1 MSTPTAPAVL
11 RIGNAS
17 GFYGDRFDAWREMLD
32 GGQLD
37 VLTGDYLAELTML
50 ILGRDRLRDPDLGYA
65 RTFPR
70 QLESCLGSAVERG
83 VTLVTNAGGLNPA
96 GLANAIRAQAVRLGV
111 PVRVGYVTGDA
122 VDRPDALTANAYL
135 GAFGIARC
143 LAGGANI
150 VVTGRVTD
158 ASLVVGPAIHRFGW
172 THADLD
178 RLAGA
183 TVAGH
188 LLECGAQV
196 TGGNFSF
203 FTELPDGGR
212 RPGFP
217 IAELSADGSSVIT
230 KHPGTGGGVTR
241 ETVTAQLLY
250 EIGGPDYLG
259 PDVVTRLDTVSLT
272 DDGQDRVRVTG
283 VKGLPPPP
291 TVKVGA
297 NSLGGYRN
305 TATFVLCGLDIEAKA
320 ELVRDQLTEAVGAT
334 GLEFTLARTDQV
346 DAVDTE
352 SASALLHVHLRDAD
366 PKRAGRM
373 FSAAAIELALASYPG
388 CTLTGVPGDA
398 SPYGVFTATDLPQ
411 DAVEQLAVLP
421 SGERVPV
428 PPPPLTATPP
438 TRPVPPPVRRPEPGP
453 TRRAPL
459 GTVVGARSGDKG
471 GDANLG
477 VWVRSAKG
485 YGWLRDWLT
494 VDRLRELLP
503 ETANLDVERYEL
515 PNLAA
520 VNFVIRG
527 LLGAGVAASTRFDP
541 QAKALGELL
550 RSRIVDL
557 PAELSPDL
565 PAPAG
570 RTTAGT
576 S

>member
-1 MSTPTAPAVL
+1 MSTPTPPPVL

-17 GFYGDRFDAWREMLD
+17 GFYGDRFTAWRDMLD
-32 GGQLD
+32 GGELD

-50 ILGRDRLRDPDLGYA
+50 ILGRDRLRNPDLGYA
-65 RTFPR
+65 KTFLR
-70 QLESCLGSAVERG
+70 QLESCLGTAVERG

-96 GLANAIRAQAVRLGV
+96 GLADAIRALGTRLDI
-111 PVRVGYVTGDA
+111 PVSVGHVTGDT
-122 VDRPDALTANAYL
+122 VDQPGALTANAYL

-158 ASLVVGPAIHRFGW
+158 ASLVVGPAIARFGW
-172 THADLD
+172 TYADLD
-178 RLAGA
+178 QLAGA

-188 LLECGAQV
+188 LLECGTQV

-217 IAELSADGSSVIT
+217 VAELHHDGSSVIT

-250 EIGGPDYLG
+250 EIGAPDYLG
-259 PDVVTRLDTVSLT
+259 PDVVTRLDTVTLT
-272 DDGQDRVRVTG
+272 DDGPDRVRVSG
-283 VKGLPPPP
+283 VRGLPPPP
-291 TVKVGA
+291 TLKVGA
-297 NSLGGYRN
+297 NSLGGFRN

-320 ELVRDQLTEAVGAT
+320 ELVRAQLTEAVGAT
-334 GLEFTLARTDQV
+334 GLEFVLARTDHA

-352 SASALLHVHLRDAD
+352 SASALLHVHLRDGDA
-366 PKRAGRM
+366 KRAGRL
-373 FSAAAIELALASYPG
+373 FSAAAVELALASYPG

-411 DAVEQLAVLP
+411 DAADHLAVLP
-421 SGERVPV
+421 SGERIPV
-428 PPPPLTATPP
+428 PAPPLTATPP
-438 TRPVPPPVRRPEPGP
+438 TRPPSPPPAPHQPGP
-453 TRRAPL
+453 TYRAPL

-477 VWVRSAKG
+477 VWVRAVDG
-485 YGWLRDWLT
+485 YAWLRDWLT
-494 VDRLRELLP
+494 VERLRDLLP

-550 RSRIVDL
+550 RARIVDL
-557 PAELSPDL
+557 PAALSDNR
-565 PAPAG
+565 PALIGDP
-570 RTTAGT
+570 TAGT